1 MSATLDTL
9 LLRDGILD
17 AERVATAVED
27 ARRTHK
33 SLAETVIDL
42 GFIDERRF
50 AEWIAGVSGTRLVDP
65 LPDDIPMKLE
75 RRLPPATAR
84 LRMVVPIGEEPW
96 GLLVAMINPLE
107 ESTLE
112 LLRST
117 SGADILP
124 VTGIRS
130 AVERLV
136 DRVYPEQLDGDA
148 TVMPNLRFTFS
159 PELSLDE
166 PGAQPAPTPFFAE
179 TPFFSPSPEPEEP
192 PQPAAEPAAEDEPF
206 DFSNRTLLSS
216 RSGLVDLSQDES
228 PAAPPA
234 PHGGKFGTL
243 MAQPLP
249 DLSATEAPAPA
260 SPAAAPEALARIE
273 QRLDAI
279 SSSIERLQRRLDAL
293 DMTLM
298 KFMNR

>member
-1 MSATLDTL
+1 MNPTLDTL

-17 AERVATAVED
+17 PKRVATAVED
-27 ARRTHK
+27 ARHTHK

-65 LPDDIPMKLE
+65 LPDDIPAKLE

-107 ESTLE
+107 EATLE

-117 SGADILP
+117 SGSDILP

-136 DRVYPEQLDGDA
+136 NRVYPEQLDADA
-148 TVMPNLRFTFS
+148 TVMPNLRFTFN
-159 PELSLDE
+159 PELNPEEPAASLAE
-166 PGAQPAPTPFFAE
+166 PPVFENPA
-179 TPFFSPSPEPEEP
+179 PEEP
-192 PQPAAEPAAEDEPF
+192 PVPAAEDEPF
-206 DFSNRTLLSS
+206 DFSTRTLLSS
-216 RSGLVDLSQDES
+216 RSDLVDLNPEQSS
-228 PAAPPA
+228 APPSA
-234 PHGGKFGTL
+234 HSGKFGTL
-243 MAQPLP
+243 LAQPLP
-249 DLSATEAPAPA
+249 DSIATEPPVNAAP
-260 SPAAAPEALARIE
+260 APEALARIE

-279 SSSIERLQRRLDAL
+279 SGAIERLQRRLDAL